1 MEKQLKCFKVAS
13 NTTSLHFMIIPLNF
27 VGSNLDE
34 AESVSEWKN
43 NGSNMNPLDLYFS
56 FNSETPPS
64 SKDFN
69 FQFA

>member
-1 MEKQLKCFKVAS
+1 M
-13 NTTSLHFMIIPLNF
+13 TSLHFMIIPLNF

-43 NGSNMNPLDLYFS
+43 NGSNMYFS

-64 SKDFN
+64 SKAFN